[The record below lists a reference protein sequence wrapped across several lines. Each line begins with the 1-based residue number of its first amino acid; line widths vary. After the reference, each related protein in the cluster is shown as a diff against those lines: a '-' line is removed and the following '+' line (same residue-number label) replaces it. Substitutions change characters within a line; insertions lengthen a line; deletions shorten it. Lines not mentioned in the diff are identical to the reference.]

1 MCANRENGAQAKNH
15 RWTQEHL
22 SAYVDNSLP
31 EPEKKRLEAHLSTC
45 DVCSG
50 DLQTL
55 RQTVEWLRRLPE
67 QPIPR
72 SFAIPESERR
82 PSGFGLGQLF
92 PYFSAGAVAAA
103 VLLLLV
109 VSVDLFQGTFSAG
122 QLALAPAMENRS
134 FDQSITVPSG
144 GREEPAAAES
154 LAAAPQSPTVPA
166 VLPLLSATP
175 GYGDEADHRAA
186 EDALQLQR
194 TATRSA
200 PEIERDTDELL
211 AGDEATVPFAAESFA
226 PESVAGVPLQAAPPP
241 APEQPAGKGDE
252 AATPPSLAASAALP
266 SELPSEMEKASAP
279 LQPGGTAALAEGSA
293 AASDLADSSVTAAPP
308 VPAVPAVTMLQDSG
322 AAHETPTAPAP
333 PAARAARLATVVAE
347 ETAPVAVPAQTS
359 AYLQTTTGPT
369 LATPQATES
378 ARTRPDS
385 AAPGRPVTWRAIEIL
400 LLAILI
406 ICGSGM
412 IVARLALRSRER

>member
-45 DVCSG
+45 DACSR

-72 SFAIPESERR
+72 SFVIPERERR
-82 PSGFGLGQLF
+82 PSGFGLGQMF

-154 LAAAPQSPTVPA
+154 LAAAPQSPTAPA

-175 GYGDEADHRAA
+175 GYGDEADHSAA

-211 AGDEATVPFAAESFA
+211 AGDEEAVPFAAESFA
-226 PESVAGVPLQAAPPP
+226 PESVSGAPLQAAPPP

-266 SELPSEMEKASAP
+266 SEMEKASAP
-279 LQPGGTAALAEGSA
+279 VQPGGTAPLAEGSA
-293 AASDLADSSVTAAPP
+293 TASDLADTSVTAAPP
-308 VPAVPAVTMLQDSG
+308 VPAVPAVTLLQDSG

-359 AYLQTTTGPT
+359 AHLQTTTGPT

>member
-1 MCANRENGAQAKNH
+1 MGANRENGAQAKNH

-45 DVCSG
+45 DVCSR

-72 SFAIPESERR
+72 SFVIPERERR

-92 PYFSAGAVAAA
+92 PYFSAGAVTAA

-122 QLALAPAMENRS
+122 HLALAPAMENRS

-211 AGDEATVPFAAESFA
+211 AGDETTVPFAAESFA
-226 PESVAGVPLQAAPPP
+226 PESVGGAPLQAAPPP

-252 AATPPSLAASAALP
+252 AAPPSLAASAALP
-266 SELPSEMEKASAP
+266 SELPGEMEKVSAP
-279 LQPGGTAALAEGSA
+279 LQPGGIAPLAEGSST
-293 AASDLADSSVTAAPP
+293 ASDLADSSVTAAPP
-308 VPAVPAVTMLQDSG
+308 VPALPAVTMLQDSG

-369 LATPQATES
+369 LATSQATES
-378 ARTRPDS
+378 AQTRPDS

-400 LLAILI
+400 LLAIII